1 MILTIFYVADLPKSS
16 DFYDAAFGWPKL
28 VDVPT
33 YVEYQV
39 SEGGFFGLMV
49 RESTR
54 QFLEGRLTDLPPN
67 PAPQAEIYLRVADI
81 EQTITGL
88 VTAGAVCTSP
98 LAARNWGDEV
108 AYFLDPDQYVIAVAR
123 PLTTD

>member
-1 MILTIFYVADLPKSS
+1 MILTIFYVADLTKSKG
-16 DFYDAAFGWPKL
+16 FYDTAFGWPKT

-54 QFLEGRLTDLPPN
+54 QFLDSRITDLPPN
-67 PAPQAEIYLRVADI
+67 PAPQAEIYLRVADV
-81 EQTITGL
+81 EQTITRL

-98 LAARNWGDEV
+98 LAARNWGDEA
-108 AYFLDPDQYVIAVAR
+108 AYFLDPDNYVIAVAR
-123 PLTTD
+123 PS